1 MRPLALVAL
10 LAAAGQL
17 VSAHQLRREPL
28 IVAMPFGV
36 LNPPGSPIELA
47 EGTVNVG
54 EGSLSTGDVA
64 VRWQQLRLRS
74 RDPMLPI
81 GGVIV
86 RVAAGLFDEGMLTY
100 RLQMIDLPRPGSPAH
115 VPPATSWHV
124 RAFLR
129 MSDDPAPDF
138 SRVGRQTRFLMTVE
152 QVTDVAGKMV
162 FDNSDA
168 REQLWR
174 ALGGRPEII
183 APRGLVHRFA
193 VGTDGVWL
201 TDPNPRSTP
210 HLAARC
216 RGLWRLAHLA
226 NTGANRIHI
235 VLRVRLRPFH
245 RPLHRHRRPQR
256 RAHSGVA
263 RARLHPYNVS
273 ARRARNTARAGLL
286 VCDAGCHA
294 GCGALQRRRT
304 AAVCHG
310 PRDRRRCHPHPV
322 ADSRS
327 GAGPTKTAS
336 GASHT
341 SSRTACRSLSTEGLP
356 TTRAG
361 CGRRSRCTRLVSS
374 SIPARCRISLAEH
387 RSRLTASTAST
398 TRASMT
404 WAM

>member
-17 VSAHQLRREPL
+17 VSADQLRREPL

-129 MSDDPAPDF
+129 MSDEPAPDF

-152 QVTDVAGKMV
+152 QVTDVAGRMV

-174 ALGGRPEII
+174 ALGG
-183 APRGLVHRFA
+183 
-193 VGTDGVWL
+193 
-201 TDPNPRSTP
+201 
-210 HLAARC
+210 
-216 RGLWRLAHLA
+216 
-226 NTGANRIHI
+226 
-235 VLRVRLRPFH
+235 
-245 RPLHRHRRPQR
+245 
-256 RAHSGVA
+256 
-263 RARLHPYNVS
+263 
-273 ARRARNTARAGLL
+273 
-286 VCDAGCHA
+286 
-294 GCGALQRRRT
+294 
-304 AAVCHG
+304 
-310 PRDRRRCHPHPV
+310 DR
-322 ADSRS
+322 
-327 GAGPTKTAS
+327 K
-336 GASHT
+336 
-341 SSRTACRSLSTEGLP
+341 
-356 TTRAG
+356 
-361 CGRRSRCTRLVSS
+361 
-374 SIPARCRISLAEH
+374 
-387 RSRLTASTAST
+387 
-398 TRASMT
+398 
-404 WAM
+404 